1 MGVIPSLS
9 QMTLPWLP
17 NRATSLEDLVNVSVT
32 ALKSTPSRTLLRD
45 LFLVSVA
52 AILKTLM
59 QPAQSSYVE
68 LATTGTK
75 AIQPVAEEREPI
87 TGGKRSNIVDIVK
100 GIAIILVT
108 LGHTAQGMVHRGWWE
123 TSRASFLHSF
133 IYSFH
138 MPAFFFVAGLFVR
151 GSIERRGG
159 VNFTVEKIKSILY
172 PYLLFAVIYAAIRP
186 LVGQFEM
193 GTESFEW
200 RTFLL
205 KIADGDASWFL
216 FVLFFCFMLA
226 LLTIRIPDWF
236 RFLIAAAI
244 GITPAF
250 GPPLTNQV
258 LREFC
263 FMAAGM
269 WVGTRIIRIERLPAA
284 AAALGFVL
292 IASFQTA
299 IVYFFGSAT
308 RWTYIG
314 LGLTGTAGL
323 FLMATLL
330 EKNPAG
336 RGLAWIGR
344 ASLAIFLLSALA
356 QGATRQVLLGVFHT
370 REFWLQLLLPTALAT
385 LIPAVVWYRQRRW
398 RLGWLFYCPF

>member
-1 MGVIPSLS
+1 
-9 QMTLPWLP
+9 
-17 NRATSLEDLVNVSVT
+17 
-32 ALKSTPSRTLLRD
+32 
-45 LFLVSVA
+45 
-52 AILKTLM
+52 M

-68 LATTGTK
+68 LATPRTK
-75 AIQPVAEEREPI
+75 AAQPAAEAGEPI
-87 TGGKRSNIVDIVK
+87 TSGKRSDVVDIVK

-138 MPAFFFVAGLFVR
+138 MPAFFFVAGLFVS
-151 GSIERRGG
+151 GSIERRGKL
-159 VNFTVEKIKSILY
+159 NFTSEKMKSILY
-172 PYLLFAVIYAAIRP
+172 PYLLFAVFYTAIRP
-186 LVGQFEM
+186 LIGRFEM
-193 GTESFEW
+193 GTEPFEW
-200 RTFLL
+200 KTFLL

-226 LLTIRIPDWF
+226 LLTIRIPDWL

-244 GITPAF
+244 GITPPF

-269 WVGTRIIRIERLPAA
+269 WVGTRILRIERLPIP
-284 AAALGFVL
+284 AALGFAL
-292 IASFQTA
+292 IAAFQTA
-299 IVYFFGSAT
+299 MVYFFGPAT

-314 LGLTGTAGL
+314 LGLTGTGGL
-323 FLMATLL
+323 LLIATLL
-330 EKNPAG
+330 GKSRAG
-336 RGLAWIGR
+336 RALAWIGR

-356 QGATRQVLLGVFHT
+356 QGATRQVLLDVFHS

-385 LIPAVVWYRQRRW
+385 LLPAIAWYQQRRW
-398 RLGWLFYCPF
+398 RLSWLFYWPF